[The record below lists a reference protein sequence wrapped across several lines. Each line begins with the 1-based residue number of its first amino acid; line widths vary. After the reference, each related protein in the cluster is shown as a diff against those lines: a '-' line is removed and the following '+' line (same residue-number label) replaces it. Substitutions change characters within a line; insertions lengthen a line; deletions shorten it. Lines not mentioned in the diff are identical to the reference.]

1 MIQKKTKE
9 DKEVPKISVKLLID
23 TNIYLDFYR
32 SNKDSIQLLSELS
45 KHFDKI
51 ILTDQIV
58 QEFERNREIVIHTMK
73 KSFESESNLQYISSA
88 YLQNLP
94 EFSGLLTVLKDY
106 QNRRKDVITAIDT
119 ILESPEKDPIYSFF
133 IDMIRESRKR
143 NTILDTT
150 DEIIEKAYKRKLVGN
165 PPTSSGFSIGDEINW
180 EIVLANIKENIII
193 IGRDNT
199 FTNNFSFL
207 KRDFHL
213 RTGHLILKQT
223 NSITEAL
230 KEIGIATSAELEVVE
245 KNMLKELKAYNEF
258 WKHQSK
264 DENDHSP
271 K

>member
-1 MIQKKTKE
+1 MTKAE
-9 DKEVPKISVKLLID
+9 QEVPKSSIKLLID

-51 ILTDQIV
+51 ILTDQII
-58 QEFERNREIVIHTMK
+58 QEFERNREVVIQTMK
-73 KSFESESNLQYISSA
+73 KSFESESNLQYVSSA

-94 EFSGLLTVLKDY
+94 EFTVLLTTLKEY
-106 QNRRKDVITAIDT
+106 QNQRKEVVAAIDT

-133 IDMIRESRKR
+133 VDMIRESRKN
-143 NTILDTT
+143 NTLLDTT
-150 DEIIEKAYKRKLVGN
+150 DEIISKAHKRKLTGN

-180 EIVLANIKENIII
+180 EIVLANVKENIII

-223 NSITEAL
+223 NSITGAL

-245 KNMLKELKAYNEF
+245 KNMLEELKTNEF
-258 WKHQSK
+258 WKHQPK
-264 DENDHSP
+264 DENTTSS
-271 K
+271 